1 MTQKELKQ
9 QLSAL
14 TKDWDQ
20 QAWKVLAEIMEEKNL
35 QPPKMTAPDILTY
48 QGEKYRKVTPDRLEL
63 EMQVTLKDILM
74 EQKYRTKYLK
84 KIAEHLGKI
93 AAKK

>member
-9 QLSAL
+9 QLTAL

-20 QAWKVLAEIMEEKNL
+20 QAWKVLAEIMEEKNQ
-35 QPPKMTAPDILTY
+35 QPPKMTAPDTLTY
-48 QGEKYRKVTPDRLEL
+48 QGEKYQKMTPDRLDL
-63 EMQVTLKDILM
+63 EMQITVKDILM
-74 EQKYRTKYLK
+74 EQKSQTKHLK
-84 KIAEHLGKI
+84 KMAEHLGKI